1 MVALS
6 GEEKGALVLKNLAP
20 EVVERVLAQLAPD
33 RRARLRA
40 LMNRLESGP
49 ETQKTLEG
57 LLQELQRA
65 LHDKKSGAVPAATM
79 APTILTMPQ
88 APDRPGR
95 FNETAVEPARTAA
108 GAAAPVPVAP
118 VPGAAMAGAAMAGA
132 AMPAAPPAVS
142 MNDALAALAQLPSER
157 VAKALADESPRTI
170 SLILNSLDLKQAGEI
185 FKRLPAT
192 ARAEASVQFSAQEMP
207 SLEIVQRIA
216 QAVVR
221 KSQLVTDK
229 PSFPAGA
236 ARNRK
241 MADMLRLLDKPDRLQ
256 VLEALEANDPATA
269 TAIKEMLYRFEDALR
284 VENRSMQKILMEID
298 TKGLAVALRD
308 VSDELKDKFLA
319 NLSKRAQDNLRD
331 EMELVQN
338 VPKDQ
343 IEQAQ
348 KDIVAVIQRLD
359 LAGELVMTD

>member
-40 LMNRLESGP
+40 LMGRLQTGP
-49 ETQKTLEG
+49 ETQKILEG

-65 LHDKKSGAVPAATM
+65 LTGKKAPGGAVT
-79 APTILTMPQ
+79 PTILTMPQ
-88 APDRPGR
+88 SPDRAAASPA
-95 FNETAVEPARTAA
+95 ETIAEPAR
-108 GAAAPVPVAP
+108 PVSSPVAP
-118 VPGAAMAGAAMAGA
+118 APV
-132 AMPAAPPAVS
+132 APPSPPAPPPAPPPPVS
-142 MNDALAALAQLPSER
+142 VNDALTALERLPAER
-157 VAKALADESPRTI
+157 VAKALADEGPRTV
-170 SLILNSLDLKQAGEI
+170 SLILNSLEVGQAGEI
-185 FKRLPAT
+185 FKRLPARI
-192 ARAEASVQFSAQEMP
+192 RAEASVQFSAQEMP

-221 KSQLVTDK
+221 KSQEVTEK

-269 TAIKEMLYRFEDALR
+269 NAIRDMLYRFEDALR

-298 TKGLAVALRD
+298 TKSLSVALRD
-308 VSDELKDKFLA
+308 VSEELKNKFLA
-319 NLSKRAQDNLRD
+319 NLSKRAQDNLQE
-331 EMELVQN
+331 EMDLVQS

-348 KDIVAVIQRLD
+348 KEIVAVIQRLD
-359 LAGELVMTD
+359 LAGELVMTE

>member
-40 LMNRLESGP
+40 LMNRLDSGP

-118 VPGAAMAGAAMAGA
+118 VPGAAMPGA